1 MIGFLKYKNE
11 NLFLERVN
19 KIILTEYSQF
29 YMFMKKLKEVEK
41 GITNIEYNNLKLTN
55 KNTLIIDLSSISSL
69 INEFSNDSK
78 LIGEYIKLK
87 FKKMI
92 FLQTDEEILNNIMN
106 QYLLKMFGNKQA
118 KNIEI
123 DYLKLLKNYSNIEL
137 KTQDDFVDIIKFVLD
152 SDYIK
157 NVIVIYKKSILN
169 EFKLQEIEY
178 IQSDK
183 MCLFEICN
191 KESRIDIEDNI
202 LFFDKEITQIRAS
215 DFFDLIINKSMFCK
229 NENKETYSYL
239 INKIL
244 FYSIDRKEVDIMKRY
259 KNEISE
265 LVEILQKEFNI
276 SLNDTLDYI

>member
-1 MIGFLKYKNE
+1 MIGLLKYKNE
-11 NLFLERVN
+11 SLFLERVN

-29 YMFMKKLKEVEK
+29 YMFMKKLKEIEN

-69 INEFSNDSK
+69 INEFSKNSK
-78 LIGEYIKLK
+78 LIEEYIKLK
-87 FKKMI
+87 LEKMI
-92 FLQTDEEILNNIMN
+92 FLQTDEEILNNIVN

-118 KNIEI
+118 KNVEI
-123 DYLKLLKNYSNIEL
+123 DYLKLLKNNSNIEL

-152 SDYIK
+152 SDSIK

-191 KESRIDIEDNI
+191 KESHIDIGDNI

-215 DFFDLIINKSMFCK
+215 DFFDLIINKSMFYK